1 MKLSFGSLVITAG
14 IFGILSFAFLAAAI
28 GSDYWY
34 IKVNRTNETDTEILD
49 SHSGLW
55 IIYKGVCIPMRM
67 DDFVASGR
75 LGLFLIRHLSCSKT
89 VVFVVL
95 LPLSLVRLLFGGI
108 CGLICGLISSLPR
121 SPALLTGTVSY
132 LFFCV
137 LTLSGVSLY
146 ISYSQQALAEAES
159 LVGAERL
166 AQVVSTSFELGLAWL
181 SFCLEVLTGLLLAA
195 HPATLQSGSP
205 GHGWPSIK

>member
-1 MKLSFGSLVITAG
+1 LARLSFGSLVITAG

-55 IIYKGVCIPMRM
+55 IIYKGVCIPMR
-67 DDFVASGR
+67 
-75 LGLFLIRHLSCSKT
+75 L
-89 VVFVVL
+89 VL
-95 LPLSLVRLLFGGI
+95 LTSFKVSINYSQLV
-108 CGLICGLISSLPR
+108 
-121 SPALLTGTVSY
+121 LLTRLKVSPSY
-132 LFFCV
+132 INYSQLVCVFIYGVCVSSGV

-205 GHGWPSIK
+205 GHEQTEGASQ

>member
-55 IIYKGVCIPMRM
+55 IIYKGVCIPMRVWNVVSVSPDM
-67 DDFVASGR
+67 HSAS
-75 LGLFLIRHLSCSKT
+75 
-89 VVFVVL
+89 VVL

-132 LFFCV
+132 LFFCSV

-195 HPATLQSGSP
+195 HPVHLNSLKRLSVL
-205 GHGWPSIK
+205 HLH